1 MSEAGKPSEILN
13 AHLDLLAEI
22 HALFLEEGAL
32 LRAAGGRLDEV
43 FLERKRG
50 YLTRLDTSLSS
61 LRTLGGSGARL
72 DPESATRVK
81 DARNRLLQVLML
93 DRENERLL
101 LKGTVSS
108 TLRQKFAPV
117 LPGGVAKVYG
127 GMSRVP
133 EKDTGSPKQAGDSI
147 RF

>member
-1 MSEAGKPSEILN
+1 MSEAGIPSEILN
-13 AHLDLLAEI
+13 THLDLLAEI

-32 LRAAGGRLDEV
+32 LRASGGRVDEN

-50 YLTRLDTSLSS
+50 YLSRLDTSLSA

-72 DPESATRVK
+72 DPEGAARVK
-81 DARNRLLQVLML
+81 DARNRLLQILML

-101 LKGTVSS
+101 LKATVSS
-108 TLRQKFAPV
+108 TLRQQFAPV

-127 GMSRVP
+127 AASRAP
-133 EKDTGSPKQAGDSI
+133 DKNIGPAQGAGDSI